1 MNRIVLFTDPHC
13 PPCGMVKRYFDN
25 VKDKRIEDVE
35 HINLYD
41 NLEFAHKYG
50 ARETP
55 TLVVINDMGGI
66 LDRFHGGYEITQNIR
81 RILEE
86 YHDLS

>member
-1 MNRIVLFTDPHC
+1 
-13 PPCGMVKRYFDN
+13 
-25 VKDKRIEDVE
+25 
-35 HINLYD
+35 
-41 NLEFAHKYG
+41 FAHKYG